1 MTGRG
6 TVEVRL
12 RASVCTV
19 ETTVGRSVIEGTALN
34 TGDEIGIFLMR
45 DSNFSTPYLQNLPY
59 QYAEGGQLSLQPE
72 GTKVYYPARQD
83 TLYLYGYYPYTATA
97 AADENG
103 KVSIPVTAALE
114 AKDATD
120 YLYTGE
126 TKGSKKAAATAA
138 GIAVSLKHALARLRL
153 NISTDHPEYTA
164 DSYPVLQSI
173 GFTTREGQTG
183 TMDLQ
188 TGDITSDN
196 PDTGTSVS
204 SDYRNEA
211 SPLNLIPG
219 TAGIQ
224 KDYLLLPYGHE
235 TISALRRLTFSIKEP
250 DGSEKDI
257 VVFDEADAGANTPPL
272 IVLEAGSITT
282 LNILYTQSMAA
293 KASVNDWNK
302 GTEHTFQ

>member
-1 MTGRG
+1 MSKKKNISYLFGLAFLLLAGCDTDTATVPLPDDGERA
-6 TVEVRL
+6 VEVRL

-120 YLYTGE
+120 YLYMPWHGYASTYPP
-126 TKGSKKAAATAA
+126 TAPNIRRTHTRCCKALVLPPVRDKQGQWTCKQAT
-138 GIAVSLKHALARLRL
+138 S
-153 NISTDHPEYTA
+153 HPTIRT
-164 DSYPVLQSI
+164 PVHPSAPI
-173 GFTTREGQTG
+173 TG
-183 TMDLQ
+183 TKHPRSTLSPEHPAFKRIICCCH
-188 TGDITSDN
+188 TGMRL
-196 PDTGTSVS
+196 SV
-204 SDYRNEA
+204 R
-211 SPLNLIPG
+211 
-219 TAGIQ
+219 
-224 KDYLLLPYGHE
+224 
-235 TISALRRLTFSIKEP
+235 SA
-250 DGSEKDI
+250 
-257 VVFDEADAGANTPPL
+257 A
-272 IVLEAGSITT
+272 
-282 LNILYTQSMAA
+282 
-293 KASVNDWNK
+293 
-302 GTEHTFQ
+302 

>member
-1 MTGRG
+1 MSKKKNISYLFGLAFLLLAGCDTDTATVPLPDDGERA
-6 TVEVRL
+6 VEVRL

-19 ETTVGRSVIEGTALN
+19 ETTVSRSVIEGTALN

-126 TKGSKKAAATAA
+126 TKGSKKA
-138 GIAVSLKHALARLRL
+138 I
-153 NISTDHPEYTA
+153 
-164 DSYPVLQSI
+164 
-173 GFTTREGQTG
+173 TG
-183 TMDLQ
+183 SR
-188 TGDITSDN
+188 I
-196 PDTGTSVS
+196 
-204 SDYRNEA
+204 
-211 SPLNLIPG
+211 
-219 TAGIQ
+219 
-224 KDYLLLPYGHE
+224 
-235 TISALRRLTFSIKEP
+235 
-250 DGSEKDI
+250 
-257 VVFDEADAGANTPPL
+257 
-272 IVLEAGSITT
+272 
-282 LNILYTQSMAA
+282 
-293 KASVNDWNK
+293 
-302 GTEHTFQ
+302 